1 MTQTTPHPTAH
12 AGGCHCGAVRFTVD
26 LDLNSPMLECNCS
39 ICSKTGT
46 RLAFVPGA
54 SFALQ
59 SGEDHLKDYLF
70 NKKHIHHLFC
80 TTCGVRSFAR
90 GATPD
95 GGTMVAVNVRCLD
108 DVDVDKLTIR
118 HYDGKHL

>member
-26 LDLNSPMLECNCS
+26 LDLHAPMLECNCS

-54 SFALQ
+54 SFTLQ

-108 DVDVDKLTIR
+108 DVDLDAMTVN
-118 HYDGKHL
+118 HHNGKQD